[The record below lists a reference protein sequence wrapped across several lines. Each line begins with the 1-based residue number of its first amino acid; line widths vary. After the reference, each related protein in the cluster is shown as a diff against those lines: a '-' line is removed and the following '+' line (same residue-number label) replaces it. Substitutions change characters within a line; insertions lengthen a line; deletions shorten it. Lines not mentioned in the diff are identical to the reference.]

1 MKGICYYS
9 IGSLTIKSR
18 NRTTGSLMST
28 QPKIGVKNCTRPL
41 ERQFVELKRCAMMV
55 SRQIQST
62 PYVKTA
68 ESKTVVKEACTPPF
82 DGEIYDTISRFTYEM
97 LK

>member
-9 IGSLTIKSR
+9 IGYLTTRSR
-18 NRTTGSLMST
+18 NRTIGSLMST

-62 PYVKTA
+62 PFAKTA
-68 ESKTVVKEACTPPF
+68 EYKTAGNEACTPPF
-82 DGEIYDTISRFTYEM
+82 DDEIYDTISRFTYEM
-97 LK
+97 IK